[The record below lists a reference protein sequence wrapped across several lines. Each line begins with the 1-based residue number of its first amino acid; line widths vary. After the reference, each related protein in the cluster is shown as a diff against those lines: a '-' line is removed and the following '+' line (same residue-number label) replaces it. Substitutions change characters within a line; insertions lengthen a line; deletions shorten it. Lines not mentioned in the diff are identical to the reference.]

1 VNDFKRIVY
10 SVSCV
15 MYLLLGMFGILYSI
29 AEYESIMV
37 LLIHLMV
44 VWGMFFMSAVC
55 FELLKKAHRDGSR
68 YNY

>member
-15 MYLLLGMFGILYSI
+15 MYLLLGVFGILYSI
-29 AEYESIMV
+29 AEYEGIMV

-55 FELLKKAHRDGSR
+55 FELLKKAHRDGNR